1 MNVERYL
8 SLAEAFNVYVLQVP
22 AYHLVIEL
30 FLVAWIAKLLLTKN
44 FTPARVSKS
53 EKPTKEEEEELLS
66 EWQPE
71 PLVPLETVDDRDVG
85 FGPVV
90 TR

>member
-53 EKPTKEEEEELLS
+53 EKPTKEVNGNIVETRFLYELYNVNLS
-66 EWQPE
+66 LFPSILRNTLQQ
-71 PLVPLETVDDRDVG
+71 L
-85 FGPVV
+85 
-90 TR
+90 